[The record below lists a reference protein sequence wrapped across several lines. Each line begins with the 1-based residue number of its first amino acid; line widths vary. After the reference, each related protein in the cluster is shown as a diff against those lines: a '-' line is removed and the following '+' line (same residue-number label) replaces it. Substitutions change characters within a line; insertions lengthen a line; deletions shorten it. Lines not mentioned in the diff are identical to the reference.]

1 MKLPSLQKL
10 FRSRSTLIF
19 INVFLTSSFI
29 LLTYYNFSLFERVSF
44 KVFDLFF
51 YLRGSVKAS
60 EEVVIAAIDEKSIER
75 LGRWPWSRD
84 KIAQLV
90 EKLSKHGASV
100 IALDIIYSE
109 REKNDAQLAESFAS
123 AGNVFL
129 PVVFLF
135 DRDDPKP
142 AFKAEKFALP
152 VSEKTTKKFIPI
164 HATSVLS
171 PLPEFIEASAGL
183 VHINI
188 FPDPDGVVRWES
200 LYIEYFNYLIP
211 SLSLK
216 VSAYHL
222 GIPEEKLVAIPG
234 EGIILGRRFLPTD
247 SSGRILIHYYGG
259 VNHFKYLSVVDI
271 LEDRVS
277 PTDIEG
283 KIVLVG
289 ATAVGI
295 YDLRVTPTSPVM
307 PGVEK
312 HANVIASILE
322 NRTLKPSSVMWNYL
336 AILGSGI
343 LGLLFIKLKSLHS
356 FFLLIVVAS
365 ALFSGAYYLFKFEG
379 IWFSVVNA
387 LFNLLTQFFVL
398 VTIKYAFF
406 EREAKFIRD
415 VFSSYVTESVVR
427 ELIKNPDMA
436 KLGGE
441 RKEITVFFTDL
452 RGFTAMSERLEPEKV
467 VEILNEYFSAMT
479 EIVFKWEGTLDKF
492 IGDAIMVFWGAP
504 INIPDH
510 AERAVRCAVEM
521 VQRLRELNK
530 KWREEGKPELR
541 LGAGINTGYALVGN
555 IGAEGKKMDYTV
567 IGDTV
572 NLASRLEGL
581 NKQYNSEIII
591 SETTYERV
599 KTLLEVKMKD
609 VVEVVPLGET
619 QVRGKEKPI
628 KIFQVK
634 VL

>member
-1 MKLPSLQKL
+1 
-10 FRSRSTLIF
+10 
-19 INVFLTSSFI
+19 
-29 LLTYYNFSLFERVSF
+29 
-44 KVFDLFF
+44 D
-51 YLRGSVKAS
+51 
-60 EEVVIAAIDEKSIER
+60 EVRIVAIDERSIER

-84 KIAQLV
+84 KIALLV
-90 EKLSKHGASV
+90 RKLANHGASV

-109 REKNDAQLAESFAS
+109 RERHDAQLAKSFFE

-135 DRDDPKP
+135 DKKDSRP
-142 AFKAEKFALP
+142 AFEVKPIALLI
-152 VSEKTTKKFIPI
+152 SEKTSEKFIPI

-200 LYIEYFNYLIP
+200 LYIEYFGYLVP
-211 SLSLK
+211 SLSLR

-222 GIPEEKLVAIPG
+222 GIPEDKLFVIPG
-234 EGIILGRRFLPTD
+234 EGIVLGKRILPTD
-247 SSGRILIHYYGG
+247 PSGRILIPYYGG
-259 VNHFKYLSVVDI
+259 INSFKHLSVVDI

-277 PTDIEG
+277 RQDIEG

-312 HANVIASILE
+312 HAHVIASILE
-322 NRTLKPSSVMWNYL
+322 NRVLIPAPAYWNYL
-336 AILGSGI
+336 LIFGCGLI
-343 LGLLFIKLKSLHS
+343 GLLFVKLRSLYS
-356 FFLLIVVAS
+356 
-365 ALFSGAYYLFKFEG
+365 LFVLVTVTISLFGGAFYLFKIKG
-379 IWFSVVNA
+379 IWLPVVGA
-387 LFNLLTQFFVL
+387 FFNLVFQFFVL
-398 VTIKYAFF
+398 ITIKYAFF
-406 EREAKFIRD
+406 EREAKFIRN
-415 VFSSYVTESVVR
+415 VFSSYVTERVVQ
-427 ELIKNPDMA
+427 ELIKNPEMA

-441 RKEITVFFTDL
+441 RKEVTVFFSDL
-452 RGFTAMSERLEPEKV
+452 RGFTSMSEKLDPEKV

-504 INIPDH
+504 IHIPDH
-510 AERAVRCAVEM
+510 GERAVRCAVEM
-521 VQRLRELNK
+521 VQRLRELNN
-530 KWREEGKPELR
+530 KWRQEGRPELY
-541 LGAGINTGYALVGN
+541 LGAGIHTGQALVGN

-591 SETTYERV
+591 SEATFERV
-599 KTLLEVKMKD
+599 KPLLERELKD
-609 VVEVVPLGET
+609 VVEVIPLGET
-619 QVRGKEKPI
+619 FVKGKEKPI
-628 KIFQVK
+628 RIYQIK